1 MFRGRHRCKE
11 NVEVPSKKDKC
22 IICQEENGN
31 VHKVSYKTTASKMFT
46 VAKKLEDKLLFL
58 RLNQIPNAEDA
69 IADDVEY
76 HRVCWVLLQRKA

>member
-1 MFRGRHRCKE
+1 
-11 NVEVPSKKDKC
+11 
-22 IICQEENGN
+22 
-31 VHKVSYKTTASKMFT
+31 MFT

-58 RLNQIPNAEDA
+58 RLNQIPKAEDA